1 MPFPVAL
8 MPNAALAR
16 GARALH
22 VYEQL
27 REQIVRGTL
36 APGAR
41 VVEQEIAERMG
52 MGRTPVREALQL
64 LEREKLLVGS
74 PGARRQ
80 LSVAPLRE
88 DDAEEL
94 FSLIGEL
101 EGIAL
106 RSLQVQGSRD
116 RAAIAAAAREANR
129 AFGEVVARVPVE
141 LEQAFLTHKAFHAA
155 VTDRLAGPRLAWLL
169 SLVRPQVDRY
179 EWFCGVALQGE
190 LDVATDE
197 HDAVVRAL
205 EAGDGAA
212 AEAALRANW
221 RNAGIRLSAA
231 IRRAAGRRPAAESL
245 PFSLRR

>member
-1 MPFPVAL
+1 MPFPAAAV
-8 MPNAALAR
+8 PNADITR

-22 VYEQL
+22 VYERL

-52 MGRTPVREALQL
+52 VGRTPVREALQL

-74 PGARRQ
+74 PAARRQ

-94 FSLIGEL
+94 FGLIGEL

-106 RSLQVQGSRD
+106 RSLQVQGARE
-116 RAAIAAAAREANR
+116 RAAIAAEAREANR
-129 AFGEVVARVPVE
+129 VFGEVVAQVPVDQE
-141 LEQAFLTHKAFHAA
+141 RAFATHKAFHAA
-155 VTDRLAGPRLAWLL
+155 CTDRLAGERLAWLL
-169 SLVRPQVDRY
+169 SLMRPQVDRY
-179 EWFCGVALQGE
+179 EFFYGGALQGQ
-190 LDVATDE
+190 LDVATGE

-205 EAGDGAA
+205 EAGDAAA
-212 AEAALRANW
+212 AEAAIRTNW

-231 IRRAAGRRPAAESL
+231 IRRATGRRAAS
-245 PFSLRR
+245 PIPG

>member
-1 MPFPVAL
+1 MPFP
-8 MPNAALAR
+8 AALPSADITR

-22 VYEQL
+22 VYERL

-52 MGRTPVREALQL
+52 VGRTPVREALQL
-64 LEREKLLVGS
+64 LVREKLLVGS

-94 FSLIGEL
+94 FGLIGEL

-106 RSLQVQGSRD
+106 RGLQAQDARE
-116 RAAIAAAAREANR
+116 RAVIAAEAREANR
-129 AFGEVVARVPVE
+129 VFGEVVARVPLDQE
-141 LEQAFLTHKAFHAA
+141 RAFATHKAFHAA
-155 VTDRLAGPRLAWLL
+155 VTDRLAGARLAWLL

-179 EWFCGVALQGE
+179 EFFYGAALQGE
-190 LDVATDE
+190 LDVATAE
-197 HDAVVRAL
+197 HDAVVRAI
-205 EAGDGAA
+205 EADDGAA
-212 AEAALRANW
+212 AEAAIRTNW
-221 RNAGIRLSAA
+221 RNAGIRLGAA
-231 IRRAAGRRPAAESL
+231 IRRAAGRRVAPVWEL
-245 PFSLRR
+245 HH

>member
-1 MPFPVAL
+1 MPFPATA
-8 MPNAALAR
+8 MPNAALTR

-22 VYEQL
+22 AYEQL
-27 REQIVRGTL
+27 REQIVRGAL

-41 VVEQEIAERMG
+41 VVEQEIAERLG

-94 FSLIGEL
+94 FGLIGEL

-116 RAAIAAAAREANR
+116 RVAIAAGAREANR
-129 AFGEVVARVPVE
+129 VFGEVVARVPVE
-141 LEQAFLTHKAFHAA
+141 LEQAFLTHQAFHAA

-231 IRRAAGRRPAAESL
+231 IRRAAGRRPAQSS
-245 PFSLRR
+245 PP